1 MIISQRRLLQLFA
14 VLATWA
20 LIVLARLAQVQLFHH
35 VAYVAKA
42 QRQQERTLSLE
53 PVRGSILDARLRLLA
68 ESVAAVSVYGDP
80 QAIVDAR
87 ATARA
92 LARIPGLDLSA
103 EDIEDKLTS
112 NGAFV
117 WIARQLPREAGGA
130 IRNLHLP
137 GIYLLDE
144 HRRTYPKGSL
154 ASNVV
159 GYVGVDGQGLAGIE
173 HAFDTLV
180 RGRAGKVT
188 LLRDARKG
196 MYLFGG
202 DGANKPV
209 DGDDVV
215 LTIDSVIQFIT
226 ERALGKAVAQWH
238 SAGGTAIVMDPTD
251 GAILAMASVPNF
263 DPNHFRDFPPMT
275 WRNRTVQE
283 IYEPG
288 STFKIVTASAGL
300 EEGVVTPSQ
309 ILDCGNGGIQVGSVE
324 IHEHGGNRY
333 GSMSFEEVMLHSS
346 NVGAIRVGLALG
358 DDRFYRYIRRFGF
371 GERTGVQLPGE
382 TAGLL
387 RRTPRWSQMSAA
399 SISIG
404 QEIGVT
410 PLQMVTAFATVAN
423 GGIRV
428 APRIV
433 DRVVNA
439 KGEVVYQPQRVVPAR
454 VISEKT
460 AAVLNEILKAVVA
473 RGTGENAAL
482 EEHIVAGKTGTA
494 QKAVRGGYSP
504 DRFVASFGGYV
515 PADRPRLAILV
526 VIDEPKGAEYGGTV
540 AAPVFKQIAEPVLH
554 YLGVPPS
561 IPARTLRVQPPA
573 LAAFSQEPGSA
584 AARAGGGRVP
594 DMRGM
599 DARGAVASATA
610 AGLRVRT
617 IGSGVVQS
625 QLPLPGDVLPQN
637 AMVTLRLAEVAR

>member
-1 MIISQRRLLQLFA
+1 MTSSHRRLLQIFA
-14 VLATWA
+14 FLAAWA
-20 LIVLARLAQVQLFHH
+20 LVIVARLAQVQLLHH
-35 VAYVAKA
+35 DEYVVRA

-53 PVRGSILDARLRLLA
+53 PVRGSILDRKGRVLA
-68 ESVAAVSVYGDP
+68 ESVAAVSVYADP
-80 QAIVDAR
+80 QAIVDPD

-92 LARIPGLDLSA
+92 LARIAS
-103 EDIEDKLTS
+103 IEMSKDEIEEKLTA
-112 NGAFV
+112 NGGFA
-117 WIARQLPREAGGA
+117 WIARQLPLDAGGA

-144 HRRTYPKGSL
+144 HRRTYPKGPL
-154 ASNVV
+154 AANVV
-159 GYVGVDGQGLAGIE
+159 GYVGVDGHGLAGIE
-173 HAFDTLV
+173 HGFEGLV

-188 LLRDARKG
+188 LLRDARRG
-196 MYLFGG
+196 MYFVGG
-202 DGANKPV
+202 EGANKPV
-209 DGDDVV
+209 DGGDVV
-215 LTIDSVIQFIT
+215 LTIDSVVQFIT
-226 ERALGKAVAQWH
+226 ERALAGAVTKWH
-238 SAGGTAIVMDPTD
+238 AVGGTAIVMDPND
-251 GAILAMASVPNF
+251 GSILAMASLPSF
-263 DPNHFRDFPPMT
+263 DPNHYRDFPQPT
-275 WRNRTVQE
+275 WRNRNVQE
-283 IYEPG
+283 VYEPG

-309 ILDCGNGGIQVGSVE
+309 ILDCGNGGIQIGNVE

-333 GSMSFEEVMLHSS
+333 GMMSFEEVMLHSS
-346 NVGAIRVGLALG
+346 NVGAIRVGTALG

-371 GERTGVQLPGE
+371 GERTGIELPGE
-382 TAGLL
+382 TAGIL
-387 RRTPRWSQMSAA
+387 RRTARWSQISAA

-404 QEIGVT
+404 QEIAVT
-410 PLQMVTAFATVAN
+410 PLQVVTAFSTIAN
-423 GGIRV
+423 GGVHV

-433 DRVVNA
+433 DRVVDA
-439 KGEVVYQPQRVVPAR
+439 KGDIVYRPQPPAPVR

-494 QKAVRGGYSP
+494 QKAIRGGYSA

-540 AAPVFKQIAEPVLH
+540 AAPVFKQIAEPVLR
-554 YLGVPPS
+554 YLAVPPS

-573 LAAFSQEPGSA
+573 LAAFSQEPASSA
-584 AARAGGGRVP
+584 RPGRVP
-594 DMRGM
+594 DLRGM
-599 DARGAVASATA
+599 DARAAVASATA

-625 QLPLPGDVLPQN
+625 QLSMPGDVLL
-637 AMVTLRLAEVAR
+637 LRLSEGSP